1 MHSQIAD
8 YPEFSDDSIHIK
20 KVRSR
25 RVRGSES
32 GSAIESDS
40 SFEAKINP
48 EIIPEFIRMDSSDQ
62 EDKDKT

>member
-1 MHSQIAD
+1 VHSQIAD
-8 YPEFSDDSIHIK
+8 YPEFSDDSIRIN
-20 KVRSR
+20 KVKNR
-25 RVRGSES
+25 RVRRSES

>member
-1 MHSQIAD
+1 MNWVLFGLRAD
-8 YPEFSDDSIHIK
+8 GNFGK
-20 KVRSR
+20 
-25 RVRGSES
+25 
-32 GSAIESDS
+32 